1 MSEIMQKGLHCVQ
14 GKEQGGER
22 YQVSHYTLVSGCIYR
37 VQSVQVITA
46 STTALLVHVHGHV
59 LHMRD
64 LIRSFVTTNT
74 CTVLHFVNNLL
85 QHSNETLL
93 TQRTLLVTITTH
105 FPATTSG
112 TALLVEQLAFLAN
125 STFGMM
131 PHALGLIRSLV

>member
-1 MSEIMQKGLHCVQ
+1 MFHVSSLYPRHCGRECSPFPQHLGSGSMSDIIKQKGLHCVQ

-74 CTVLHFVNNLL
+74 CTVPIICYSIPMR
-85 QHSNETLL
+85 Q
-93 TQRTLLVTITTH
+93 
-105 FPATTSG
+105 
-112 TALLVEQLAFLAN
+112 
-125 STFGMM
+125 
-131 PHALGLIRSLV
+131 PHAEDIAGYHNNSFPCNNKWHLHSW